1 MDEGPFGVAIIQ
13 VPYMQR
19 GRAP

>member
-1 MDEGPFGVAIIQ
+1 MEEGPFGVAIIQ

>member
-1 MDEGPFGVAIIQ
+1 MEEGPFGVAIMQ